1 MSSYLSKEDLQ
12 LLEEMKMARDERRRL
27 SEIAQH
33 LNLPCM
39 AVSATSYGDSEPYIK
54 MKDLWEVLSDEK
66 KLKQFL
72 SRLNNKAFW

>member
-1 MSSYLSKEDLQ
+1 MSGYCSKEDLDF
-12 LLEEMKMARDERRRL
+12 LEEIKAAREERRRL

-39 AVSATSYGDSEPYIK
+39 TVTASGGGSEPYIL